1 MSNCIDTIDRPY
13 GTGPVERAGSTIGR
27 VIDRVVAVS
36 ADAATTAMLTLLDWQ
51 RQARQRAELAG
62 LPQEIL
68 KDVGLTRADV
78 EAELLRK
85 PTWLR

>member
-1 MSNCIDTIDRPY
+1 MNNCIDTIDRPY
-13 GTGPVERAGSTIGR
+13 GSGPVERAGSTIGR

-36 ADAATTAMLTLLDWQ
+36 ADAATVAMLKLLDWQ

-78 EAELLRK
+78 EAELHRK
-85 PTWLR
+85 PVWLR

>member
-1 MSNCIDTIDRPY
+1 MMNCIDTIDRPY

-27 VIDRVVAVS
+27 VIDRMVAV
-36 ADAATTAMLTLLDWQ
+36 AAEGATGLMLMLLNWQ
-51 RQARQRAELAG
+51 RQARERADLAG

-78 EAELLRK
+78 EAELLKK
-85 PTWLR
+85 PLWLR

>member
-36 ADAATTAMLTLLDWQ
+36 ADVATTAMLKLLDWQ

-78 EAELLRK
+78 EAELLKK
-85 PTWLR
+85 PVWLR

>member
-1 MSNCIDTIDRPY
+1 MTNCIDTIDRPY
-13 GTGPVERAGSTIGR
+13 GIGPVERAGSTIGR

-36 ADAATTAMLTLLDWQ
+36 AHAATVAVLTLLDWQ
-51 RQARQRAELAG
+51 RQARERADLAG

-78 EAELLRK
+78 EAELLKK
-85 PTWLR
+85 PVWLR

>member
-36 ADAATTAMLTLLDWQ
+36 AHAATAAVLMLLDWQ
-51 RQARQRAELAG
+51 RQARERADLAG

-78 EAELLRK
+78 EAELLKK
-85 PTWLR
+85 PVWLR

>member
-13 GTGPVERAGSTIGR
+13 GIGPVERVGSTIGR

-51 RQARQRAELAG
+51 RQARERAELAG
-62 LPQEIL
+62 LPHEIL

-78 EAELLRK
+78 EAELLKK
-85 PTWLR
+85 PVWLR